1 MLWLPKKWKA
11 IFETTVS
18 IPVTHG
24 EFLDKVVTDIDG
36 FTDKPEFQ
44 CDIQIVKTTCVND
57 T

>member
-1 MLWLPKKWKA
+1 MLWLPKKLKG

-24 EFLDKVVTDIDG
+24 AFLDKVVLDIDD

-44 CDIQIVKTTCVND
+44 CDIQIVKNTYVDD

>member
-1 MLWLPKKWKA
+1 MLWLPKKWKG

-24 EFLDKVVTDIDG
+24 AFIDKVVLDIDD

-44 CDIQIVKTTCVND
+44 CDIQIVKNTYVDD

>member
-1 MLWLPKKWKA
+1 MLWLPKKWKG

-18 IPVTHG
+18 IPVTNG
-24 EFLDKVVTDIDG
+24 AFLDKVVLDIDD

-44 CDIQIVKTTCVND
+44 CDIQIVKNTYVDD